1 MSDLPPDRPEPPHTP
16 GANPEQLKSPDRRT
30 FIGAVLGIGSTIVG
44 VLLAVP
50 LFRFILFPVFHS
62 TSQDKWASAGTI
74 SDFASLTGP
83 MERALTVRH
92 VDAWREVDST
102 RSVYVIPW
110 KSGEGQV
117 RVLSSICPHLGCL
130 VQWDASADQ
139 FHCPC
144 HGSIYS
150 ADGSLVRGPALRGMD
165 PLPHRIQNGKLMVLF
180 EYFEED
186 TKARILIS

>member
-1 MSDLPPDRPEPPHTP
+1 MADLPPERPEPPHTP
-16 GANPEQLKSPDRRT
+16 GANPKQLENPERRT
-30 FIGAVLGIGSTIVG
+30 FIGAILGIGTAVVG

-50 LFRFILFPVFHS
+50 LFRFVLFPVFHS
-62 TSQDKWASAGTI
+62 ISGNKWASAGSM
-74 SDFASLTGP
+74 SDFASLAAP
-83 MERALTVRH
+83 LERQLTVQN
-92 VDAWREVDST
+92 VNAWREVDSS
-102 RSVYVIPW
+102 RSVFVIPW

-130 VQWDASADQ
+130 VHYNASAQQ

-165 PLPHRIQNGKLMVLF
+165 PLPHKVQNGKLMVLF

-186 TKARILIS
+186 TKARIVVS